1 MPEET
6 AKRRTRLEW
15 LWDEPIHSD
24 LYGAFFVCPI
34 ALYRIGS
41 PAPPC
46 SGKDFLCITTPMK
59 AESGSSP
66 SAKVQLAEKL
76 NISLDHLRKI
86 EGGQRGCSVDLLVV
100 LSDTFGVSM
109 DFLVLGR
116 GRTAAETKD
125 RLQSLIDGLAAL
137 KESL

>member
-1 MPEET
+1 MYYNTYE
-6 AKRRTRLEW
+6 
-15 LWDEPIHSD
+15 
-24 LYGAFFVCPI
+24 
-34 ALYRIGS
+34 
-41 PAPPC
+41 
-46 SGKDFLCITTPMK
+46 SGKRLQSLRKEHGMTQ
-59 AESGSSP
+59 
-66 SAKVQLAEKL
+66 VQLAEAL

>member
-1 MPEET
+1 MYYNTYE
-6 AKRRTRLEW
+6 
-15 LWDEPIHSD
+15 
-24 LYGAFFVCPI
+24 
-34 ALYRIGS
+34 
-41 PAPPC
+41 
-46 SGKDFLCITTPMK
+46 SGKRLQSLRKEHGMTQ
-59 AESGSSP
+59 
-66 SAKVQLAEKL
+66 VQLAEKL

-116 GRTAAETKD
+116 GGNVSETKD